1 MSIKKIQPK
10 NPPGTRDF
18 LPQQVVKRKYILQVI
33 RRVFEKYGFQ
43 EIETPA
49 METLDTLSG
58 KYGEEGDRLLFK
70 ILNSGT
76 YLDKIEEDVL
86 IAKNHQ
92 LVTPQIADKGL
103 RYDLTVPL
111 ARYVVQNQNELCFP
125 FKRYHIGPV
134 WRADRPQKGRYR
146 EFYQCDA
153 DVIGSTALLNE
164 VELTHIFLE
173 VYHTLGI
180 AVTIQLNN
188 RKILEGIIECVGLQP
203 QYTEILRAI
212 DKKDKIGDEGVAK
225 ELAQNGIN
233 TAQIQAL
240 FDLFGLLDLN
250 QLNTAFQG
258 KTEVGLKGIQEM
270 QAILD
275 KCADTSVVFAPSLAR
290 GLDYYTGTVWE
301 VITTE
306 VKMGTISAGGRY
318 DDLTSIFGGQNMS
331 GVGISFGI
339 ERIYD
344 VLEELNRYPQNIATT
359 TNVLIINFDSASE
372 AAGWKLVQQ
381 LRNAGIAAE
390 LYPESAKL
398 KKQMSYADKKGIP
411 FVVFIGEEE
420 LKTHQFSLKNMESGD
435 QTTVDGATLIEK
447 LA

>member
-18 LPQQVVKRKYILQVI
+18 LPQQVVKRKYILKVI
-33 RRVFEKYGFQ
+33 RSVFEKYGFQ

-49 METLDTLSG
+49 METLETLSG

-70 ILNSGT
+70 ILNSGA
-76 YLDKIEEDVL
+76 YLDKVTEDTL
-86 IAKNHQ
+86 LSKNHAM
-92 LVTPQIADKGL
+92 VTSKIADKGL

-111 ARYVVQNQNELCFP
+111 ARYVVQHQNELCFP

-153 DVIGSTALLNE
+153 DVIGSTALMNE
-164 VELTHIFLE
+164 IELTHIFIE
-173 VYHTLGI
+173 VYQTLGI
-180 AVTIQLNN
+180 EVTIQLNN
-188 RKILEGIIECVGLQP
+188 RKILEGIIECVGLQH

-212 DKKDKIGDEGVAK
+212 DKKDKIGEEGVAK

-233 TAQIQAL
+233 PEQINAL
-240 FDLFGLLDLN
+240 FKLFAILNLDDLK
-250 QLNTAFQG
+250 TAFQN
-258 KTEVGLKGIQEM
+258 KTEIGLKGIEEM
-270 QAILD
+270 QAILSRCYD
-275 KCADTSVVFAPSLAR
+275 KSVVFSPALAR

-301 VITTE
+301 VITSE
-306 VKMGTISAGGRY
+306 VQMGTISAGGRY

-344 VLEELNRYPQNIATT
+344 VLEELKRYPENITT
-359 TNVLIINFDSASE
+359 TTRVLIINFDAASE
-372 AAGWKLVQQ
+372 AAGWSLVQL
-381 LRNAGIAAE
+381 LRQAGIAAE

-398 KKQMSYADKKGIP
+398 KKQMSYADKKGVP
-411 FVVFIGEEE
+411 YVVFIGEEE
-420 LKTHQFSLKNMESGD
+420 LKNKNYSLKNMESGE
-435 QTTVDGATLIEK
+435 QVSVDAATLIQK
-447 LA
+447 LS